1 MSKEKSLEEI
11 MTEIR
16 KGFEET
22 LLEVHRQVRV
32 YVEAMKNKLENPQ
45 SLSSEEIADIQ
56 STIEEYEKGL
66 SE

>member
-22 LLEVHRQVRV
+22 LPEVHRQVRV
-32 YVEAMKNKLENPQ
+32 YVEAMKKKLENPQ
-45 SLSSEEIADIQ
+45 SLSAEEIADIQ

-66 SE
+66 PE